1 MCCTTAPVDETFF
14 DFWAYVQ
21 YNRYRLF
28 WCCFVERNI
37 RLTGLAVARTTEKYP
52 TMYCIF
58 SFYCSFF
65 SIGLY
70 SCPGHLLTPNTM
82 VLWLWLKSF
91 DHVKCNKHPRLNLCM
106 CNLMHNTKC
115 DPPCQSVP
123 QVSKELKEIQESKLE
138 NIKKIRNTS
147 PLLQYLEIYLINS
160 YKQGIIL
167 NPDFVL

>member
-1 MCCTTAPVDETFF
+1 
-14 DFWAYVQ
+14 
-21 YNRYRLF
+21 
-28 WCCFVERNI
+28 
-37 RLTGLAVARTTEKYP
+37 
-52 TMYCIF
+52 
-58 SFYCSFF
+58 
-65 SIGLY
+65 
-70 SCPGHLLTPNTM
+70 
-82 VLWLWLKSF
+82 
-91 DHVKCNKHPRLNLCM
+91 M